1 MTIKLKRKRPAGT
14 VKPKVRLKKKGTSA
28 AEEVAEDYEEQFD
41 EDNPNQ
47 VQPRI
52 VDKNKLIPSPS
63 TTFNL
68 ECSGYVEGAFLEGTI
83 VNLIG
88 DSHSGKT
95 LFALSTLAEC
105 AILKRFDE
113 WDLHYDDVEAACE
126 FDIPYLFG
134 RATADRIIQEHRSRT
149 FEQFSDRVAFLLD
162 KGEPFIYVLDSF
174 DALTTNAAI
183 KHDLKN
189 RKKREK
195 GQEEDGSYGDGKP
208 KLASEFFSLRTQDI
222 SDCKALIIIISQ
234 TRDNIG
240 FGSQFN
246 PKTRSGGRALKF
258 YSFHEIWLACQAV
271 EKVKKRK
278 VLTNVQAKITKNKLN
293 GSHGEA
299 LFPVLFDYGVDDI
312 AGCIKFLIED
322 GDWTGTKASINTKG
336 FCPLEK
342 MTKQN
347 KKKKTGVSYTALV
360 DYIEQNDLEKELQSV
375 CQGTFD
381 DIIESIKPKGRK
393 RKYQT

>member
-1 MTIKLKRKRPAGT
+1 MPIRIKKTRTAKS
-14 VKPKVRLKKKGTSA
+14 KVRLEKRGKSKAEEA
-28 AEEVAEDYEEQFD
+28 AEDFEENFD

-47 VQPRI
+47 VQPRVI
-52 VDKNKLIPSPS
+52 DVSKLIPSPS
-63 TTFNL
+63 TIFNL
-68 ECSGYVEGAFLEGTI
+68 ECSGNVEGAFLEGTI

-95 LFALSTLAEC
+95 LFAISTLAEC
-105 AILKRFDE
+105 AIDSRFDDWE
-113 WDLHYDDVEAACE
+113 LHYDDVEAACE

-134 RATADRIIQEHRSRT
+134 KVTDERINQEHRSRT
-149 FEQFSDRVAFLLD
+149 FESFSDRIAKLLD
-162 KGEPFIYVLDSF
+162 NNTPFVYVLDSF
-174 DALTTNAAI
+174 DALTTRAAI
-183 KHDLKN
+183 KLDVKN

-195 GQEEDGSYGDGKP
+195 GLEDDGSYGDGKP
-208 KLASEFFSLRTQDI
+208 KLASEFFSMRTQDI
-222 SDCKALIIIISQ
+222 SDCRALIIIISQ

-240 FGSQFN
+240 FGSMFN

-299 LFPVLFDYGVDDI
+299 LFPILFDYGVDDI
-312 AGCIKFLIED
+312 ASCIKFLIED

-336 FCPLEK
+336 FCPLERK
-342 MTKQN
+342 TKT
-347 KKKKTGVSYTALV
+347 KKTTGVRYSDLV
-360 DYIEQNDLEKELQSV
+360 KYIEENDLEDDLKLV
-375 CQGTFD
+375 CQQTFD
-381 DIIESIKPKGRK
+381 SIIESIKPKERK
-393 RKYQT
+393 RKYQTGG